1 VAGLTPKE
9 NYLLVMNHQ
18 VPERIPNSRL
28 DVSDYIPLEIAERA
42 PGDGS
47 FEQRFGGTGLDWFG
61 VHWVF
66 QASAGAS
73 MVDPEYPHMLEDV
86 TRWKAEVKFPDLEA
100 FDWAAMAKRDASR
113 FDPNKLG
120 CITILNGMFE
130 RLHSLMGMAEACCA
144 LLMEPTAVFDFFGAI
159 TEHKLKLMEKIIA
172 HYPIQM
178 IEYHD
183 DWGHAN
189 DSFFSRE
196 TWSSLIEPHM
206 KRIIAFAREKGIH
219 LRLHCCGKADRLVD
233 LMVAA
238 GIEHWSSVQ
247 TINDVRNILKKYGHR
262 LSLTGGMDLDVL
274 KAPGIGRE
282 EMKRIATKQVIDFC
296 KGGALVPF
304 AAATVPGLVEVLNE
318 VLEDQ
323 KDYFKNPENR
333 LLENIP

>member
-1 VAGLTPKE
+1 LTPKE
-9 NYLLVMNHQ
+9 NYLMVMNHE

-28 DVSDYIPLEIAERA
+28 DVSDYCPLEIAERA

-47 FEQRFGGTGLDWFG
+47 FEQRFGGTGIDWFG
-61 VHWVF
+61 VRWVF
-66 QASAGAS
+66 QAQAGAS
-73 MVDPEYPHMLEDV
+73 MVDPAYPHLLEDV
-86 TRWKAEVKFPDLEA
+86 TRWKTVVEFPDLEA

-113 FDPNKLG
+113 YDPDKLG
-120 CITILNGMFE
+120 CVTLLNGMFE
-130 RLHSLMGMAEACCA
+130 RLHSLMGMTEACCA
-144 LLMEPTAVFDFFGAI
+144 LLMEPGAAFDFFGAVAD
-159 TEHKLKLMEKIIA
+159 HKLRLMEKIIA
-172 HYPIQM
+172 HYPVQM
-178 IEYHD
+178 IEIHD

-196 TWSSLIEPHM
+196 TWSSLIEPHLR
-206 KRIIAFAREKGIH
+206 RIIAFGREKGVY
-219 LRLHCCGKADRLVD
+219 LRFHCCGKADRLVD
-233 LMVAA
+233 LMVGA
-238 GIEHWSSVQ
+238 GVEHWSSVQ
-247 TINDVRNILKKYGHR
+247 TINDVRAILKKYGDR

-282 EMKRIATKQVIDFC
+282 EMKRIATRQVVDFC

-333 LLENIP
+333 LIGNIP